1 MKIKFQNVLK
11 LVRRVEDNSNKAF
24 KIVIGVKIGEDMP
37 IRREA
42 AVLTYDT
49 EGRNLSQGG
58 SFWLKGVELTWSS
71 AKMSQCG

>member
-24 KIVIGVKIGEDMP
+24 KIVIGVKIGEDIP

-49 EGRNLSQGG
+49 
-58 SFWLKGVELTWSS
+58 
-71 AKMSQCG
+71 